1 MNSTVNDRLAEIE
14 SEIAERLAE
23 IESRIADKLAGIDP
37 VIIING
43 EQLVD
48 STIDD
53 VIDTSGSNSADSITG
68 GNGNESIKA
77 GLGNDTLTGGLGAD
91 IFVFDT
97 SSEGVDTI
105 TDFSAA
111 QGDKIQVSALGFGI
125 TAGDLSRFSFDNT
138 TGALFF
144 DNLQLVLL
152 PLNSGFI
159 LSTDIIIV

>member
-97 SSEGVDTI
+97 SNEGVDTI

-144 DNLQLVLL
+144 DNSQLVSL
-152 PLNSGFI
+152 PSNSGFTP
-159 LSTDIIIV
+159 STDIIIV